1 MINMETI
8 IKARR
13 LHHQGLSVRQIAK
26 QLNIETA
33 AKTKWQLN

>member
-13 LHHQGLSVRQIAK
+13 LHYQGLSVRQIAK
-26 QLNIETA
+26 QLLTP
-33 AKTKWQLN
+33 LSPPDDVVV